1 MQGEITKRRFSSQLA
16 ILGLVT
22 TLCIMPPNLTPFM
35 ACTSPRWLAQLPNLA
50 IRNKQDEPADHYS
63 KYTQVIV
70 IRCGGNF
77 RGTTSCCQLGICI
90 SVTLSA
96 VPSAEIEQCLIEHTY
111 GAQADHLSPEPR
123 HIGRL
128 YSLLFFAMSM

>member
-1 MQGEITKRRFSSQLA
+1 MTSINFIPNCNPRPGH
-16 ILGLVT
+16 T
-22 TLCIMPPNLTPFM
+22 TLRIMPPNLTPFM
-35 ACTSPRWLAQLPNLA
+35 GCTPQRWLAQLPNLA
-50 IRNKQDEPADHYS
+50 TRNKQDEPADHHS
-63 KYTQVIV
+63 KCTQVIV
-70 IRCGGNF
+70 IKRSGKF

-96 VPSAEIEQCLIEHTY
+96 VPSAEIEQCLIQHTN